1 MRIKR
6 IAKYNKQKEVVDPLL
21 EMLNEL
27 RRSQELDKMHIS
39 IPIDDMYLDQLEK
52 NFNKYNGLK
61 YYESFERY
69 LNIIVVPYL
78 RKKNI
83 EIGDLK

>member
-69 LNIIVVPYL
+69 LNIIVVLYL
-78 RKKNI
+78 QKKNI